1 MGTQRDET
9 GTSRETRKRVR
20 EKALGTLREFLKS
33 TDGGTEVLTWVEEN
47 ERLSATL
54 ELMIRKQ
61 ELDFT
66 TILEIANQ
74 INARSIDS
82 RGVDSY
88 ISYVASVTRGQF
100 GVSKVYIV
108 RSIDFA
114 LPRFVLISSRGAEQP
129 LLEFDGESPFGRRLK
144 QASKPILLADAEPDL
159 AAMTEFQVLKG
170 LEIEVLVP
178 LLRIDPRLGPDLKGV
193 LCLGRRI
200 LRNSYSPQ
208 ELKFLSLLG
217 DMIAISLHN
226 AQLHHRSIVDGLT
239 QVYSRGHFDLQLQS
253 ELARA
258 ERYGRHEGGE
268 VRAVSLIMLDI
279 DHFKQCNDTHGHQL
293 GDAVLRS
300 VANALQQAVR
310 KSDEVARYGGE
321 EFALIA
327 PETTK
332 HECLG
337 LAERLRKK
345 IAESVVKTAA
355 GGEVRVTASFGVAT
369 FPQDARDGR
378 ELVAKADRALYASK
392 EGGRNRV
399 TTADSDDRHGRT

>member
-1 MGTQRDET
+1 MAPQRDEPGT
-9 GTSRETRKRVR
+9 GRETRKRVR
-20 EKALGTLREFLKS
+20 EKALNTLREILKS
-33 TDGGTEVLTWVEEN
+33 TDGGHEVLTWVEEN

-114 LPRFVLISSRGAEQP
+114 TPRFVLIAQRGAEQP
-129 LLEFDGESPFGRRLK
+129 LLEFEGEGPFARRLK
-144 QASKPILLADAEPDL
+144 QASKPILVSEAEPDL
-159 AAMTEFQVLKG
+159 AAMPELQLLKG
-170 LEIEVLVP
+170 LEVEVLVP
-178 LLRIDPRLGPDLKGV
+178 LLRVDPRIGPDLKGV

-208 ELKFLSLLG
+208 ELKFLWLLG

-268 VRAVSLIMLDI
+268 VRSVSLIMLDI
-279 DHFKQCNDTHGHQL
+279 DHFKKCNDTYGHQV

-300 VANALQQAVR
+300 VAQALQGAVR

-332 HECLG
+332 NECVG

-345 IAESVVKTAA
+345 IEASVVKTAA
-355 GGEVRVTASFGVAT
+355 GGEVKVTASLGVAC

-378 ELVAKADRALYASK
+378 ELVAKADRALYLSK
-392 EGGRNRV
+392 EHGRNCV
-399 TTADSDDRHGRT
+399 TAADVDDRRGRS